1 MLSLFGL
8 KPARQAEKEEPLWLD
23 DMAHIPREERVRIDL
38 EVSARVQGSRRK
50 LVLRD
55 LTTQGARI
63 EALEGLR
70 YDDILSLTLPGL
82 KPKPAYVVWVKDGS
96 AGIAFERPLHP
107 EIFSTL
113 VKKHGAVAKM
123 TEGKAGE
130 AGAAGAA
137 GVVGVVGLAA

>member
-8 KPARQAEKEEPLWLD
+8 RPARQVVKEEPLWLD
-23 DMAHIPREERVRIDL
+23 DMTHIPREERVRIDL

-113 VKKHGAVAKM
+113 VKKHGAVARVG
-123 TEGKAGE
+123 EGKAGD
-130 AGAAGAA
+130 AGAA
-137 GVVGVVGLAA
+137 GVVGLAA